1 MFVMFAILAL
11 ALPSAALGQS
21 AGDRQY
27 ADPLV
32 TGGQSDP
39 QPAQPQG
46 GDTPT
51 SSPAEPSPARAPDT
65 TLPDGAEIAAPSEA
79 TLPRTGAEPL
89 ALALAG
95 LALVACGVLGLAL
108 PRRSRHARY

>member
-1 MFVMFAILAL
+1 MVLTVAPMSSAL
-11 ALPSAALGQS
+11 AQS

-32 TGGQSDP
+32 TDGQSDP

-51 SSPAEPSPARAPDT
+51 SSPAEPSPAPAPDT

-95 LALVACGVLGLAL
+95 LALAACGALGLAL
-108 PRRSRHARY
+108 PRRSRHARH